1 MMRSSTRRPERGN
14 RAGPI
19 EKAEVKKRRKFFGPH
34 SPRAKREEEEEEEE
48 GGGGRAKRPG
58 CGAVTRCGGGVWFPS
73 STTGLTAEKHLA
85 RRPEETEPEIQRR
98 IPEPLQT

>member
-34 SPRAKREEEEEEEE
+34 SPRAKREEEEEEEVE
-48 GGGGRAKRPG
+48 QRGRVVVP
-58 CGAVTRCGGGVWFPS
+58 
-73 STTGLTAEKHLA
+73 
-85 RRPEETEPEIQRR
+85 
-98 IPEPLQT
+98 